1 MKSIGNRMGNK
12 MGNRICIR
20 CKFSFRG
27 TKKDN
32 LCPDCQRELLEEIRK
47 EKLKKTFKKI
57 DEKIV
62 VILPHK

>member
-1 MKSIGNRMGNK
+1 

-20 CKFSFRG
+20 CKFSFKG

-47 EKLKKTFKKI
+47 EKLKKTFDKI
-57 DEKIV
+57 DEKIDKRSV
-62 VILPHK
+62 KNKKYGWRCISN

>member
-1 MKSIGNRMGNK
+1 

-20 CKFSFRG
+20 CKFSFKG

-47 EKLKKTFKKI
+47 EKLKKTFDKI
-57 DEKIV
+57 DEKIDKRS
-62 VILPHK
+62 IKK